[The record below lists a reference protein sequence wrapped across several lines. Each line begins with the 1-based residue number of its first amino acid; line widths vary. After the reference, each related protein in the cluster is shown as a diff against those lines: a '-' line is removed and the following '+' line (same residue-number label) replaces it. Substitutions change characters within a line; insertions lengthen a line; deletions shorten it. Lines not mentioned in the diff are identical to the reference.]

1 MKITSTKISKESWC
15 HLRAIQN
22 TNNFLARMPLSFR
35 GYTNKKI
42 STLCPSAGN
51 FVFRVMMLLFT
62 IALLKILP
70 KVEVMIISTSERRM
84 LHVAVSSMQYAVC
97 SVCLCTMN
105 CERSALFTLYAFT
118 NLANMHK
125 IMISSSLALNPCTAE
140 NMSSFHLEEAYA
152 AAVSLNNVGV
162 SLLQHH
168 SFVPAMAAFNDA
180 LAIMRDLSRYAVD
193 ESGKSLHPR
202 AMSTISAAGE
212 KLRRA
217 RQDLASSISSVV
229 GKERAE
235 IDFCILTD
243 NEAAT
248 VVIDALKTQSVFTKN
263 TCFLIRIESY
273 EVDELVELDL
283 ESSVILQNY
292 GNVYRC
298 LAFLSEPNKAR
309 QHSENAFKLFN
320 LAFSLLRGQC
330 EDEIDE
336 DVLPISILI
345 LKSLVAFAAILE
357 MNEQEEMF
365 NSHMSDFRDLFL
377 EVEGFLAESKCITAA
392 AA

>member
-1 MKITSTKISKESWC
+1 MGT
-15 HLRAIQN
+15 
-22 TNNFLARMPLSFR
+22 
-35 GYTNKKI
+35 I
-42 STLCPSAGN
+42 ST
-51 FVFRVMMLLFT
+51 
-62 IALLKILP
+62 
-70 KVEVMIISTSERRM
+70 
-84 LHVAVSSMQYAVC
+84 
-97 SVCLCTMN
+97 
-105 CERSALFTLYAFT
+105 
-118 NLANMHK
+118 
-125 IMISSSLALNPCTAE
+125 
-140 NMSSFHLEEAYA
+140 
-152 AAVSLNNVGV
+152 
-162 SLLQHH
+162 
-168 SFVPAMAAFNDA
+168 
-180 LAIMRDLSRYAVD
+180 
-193 ESGKSLHPR
+193 
-202 AMSTISAAGE
+202 AGE

-217 RQDLASSISSVV
+217 RQDLASSIASVV

-235 IDFCILTD
+235 IDFCILTE

-248 VVIDALKTQSVFTKN
+248 VVVDALKSQNAFTKN

-273 EVDELVELDL
+273 DVDELIELDL
-283 ESSVILQNY
+283 ESSIILQNY

-309 QHSENAFKLFN
+309 QDSENAFKLFN

-336 DVLPISILI
+336 DVSSKFLPISILI

-357 MNEQEEMF
+357 MNEQEKVF